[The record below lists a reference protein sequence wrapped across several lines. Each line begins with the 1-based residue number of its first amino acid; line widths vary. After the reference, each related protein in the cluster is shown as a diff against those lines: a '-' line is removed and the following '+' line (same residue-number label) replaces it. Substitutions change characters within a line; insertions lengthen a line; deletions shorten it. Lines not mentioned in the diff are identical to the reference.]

1 MLKDEKNGIG
11 SVKSENTHGNDS
23 EDDEI
28 EEEGFPEEEHES
40 E

>member
-11 SVKSENTHGNDS
+11 SVKSESTPGNDS
-23 EDDEI
+23 EDDEV
-28 EEEGFPEEEHES
+28 EEEVIEEEHES

>member
-1 MLKDEKNGIG
+1 M
-11 SVKSENTHGNDS
+11 SVKSENTPGNDS

-28 EEEGFPEEEHES
+28 EEELIEEEHES